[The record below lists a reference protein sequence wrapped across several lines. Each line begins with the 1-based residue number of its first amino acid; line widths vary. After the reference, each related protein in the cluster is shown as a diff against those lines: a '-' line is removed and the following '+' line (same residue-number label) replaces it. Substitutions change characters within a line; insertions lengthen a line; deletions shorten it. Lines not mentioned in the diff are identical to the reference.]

1 MIEAQS
7 IAVKSSALTCK
18 NREGGEMSV
27 SEALS
32 RSELDLEMA
41 EVLAPRET
49 LAAIPINITVD
60 PNIVVTPV
68 IGLAIAVQ
76 AATIGSNNAA
86 VLIQSLHLP

>member
-1 MIEAQS
+1 
-7 IAVKSSALTCK
+7 
-18 NREGGEMSV
+18 MSV

-32 RSELDLEMA
+32 QSELDGEMT
-41 EVLAPRET
+41 EVLPPRET

-86 VLIQSLHLP
+86 VLLQTLHLP